1 MQNKI
6 NYDVLVIAVIIC
18 IIIINIIYI
27 FNNGLVLDSGYM
39 NSFNKK
45 VYKDYSDYITN
56 YSESDKQV
64 INSYFSEGMSLED
77 YKSIIDR
84 KSIVVHSNG
93 KYKNIDYDF
102 DRKLHYSDI
111 EDMLYNMNNLDI
123 VNLEII
129 GKSVDNRN
137 IYGIEIGKGNRVI
150 YIDANAHSAEVGN
163 TPILMR
169 FLGEILN
176 KYNENDEEVV
186 NQLNNVK
193 LAIIPSINP
202 DIYEVY
208 NFGIESINNKSV
220 YIYKN
225 KDLIDF
231 ANIKCNANGV
241 DINRNL
247 PSQNGGLYF
256 NSEKLYKN
264 VSTELTTNVN
274 KHFPGFSL
282 GSEPE
287 TRASMFFMLK
297 HFKNVVAYID
307 MHSQGRVIY
316 SGKPNLPQEFNDKTL
331 EFASKVSS
339 FTGYKIYGPS
349 REEVGEGI
357 DGTLTDFMAELAC
370 GFKFSSE
377 TGRLSTDKYVNNSS
391 EFKYKYPV
399 VTIETLKT
407 WTDNPNV
414 FKDEYYNHGL
424 RNLFYD
430 LLNF

>member
-1 MQNKI
+1 MHNKV

-84 KSIVVHSNG
+84 KTIVVNSNG

-163 TPILMR
+163 TPILMH

-176 KYNENDEEVV
+176 KYNENDEEAV

-220 YIYKN
+220 YIYQN
-225 KDLIDF
+225 KYLKDF

-377 TGRLSTDKYVNNSS
+377 TGRLSTDKYVNNSP

>member
-39 NSFNKK
+39 NSFSKK

-56 YSESDKQV
+56 KSESDKQV

-84 KSIVVHSNG
+84 KSIVVNSNG
-93 KYKNIDYDF
+93 NYNKIDYDF

-220 YIYKN
+220 YIYQN

-424 RNLFYD
+424 RNLLYD

>member
-39 NSFNKK
+39 NSFSKK

-56 YSESDKQV
+56 KSESDKQV

-84 KSIVVHSNG
+84 KSVIVHSNG
-93 KYKNIDYDF
+93 KYNKIDYDF

-220 YIYKN
+220 YIYQN

-424 RNLFYD
+424 RNLLYD

>member
-39 NSFNKK
+39 NGFSKK

-56 YSESDKQV
+56 KSESDKQV

-84 KSIVVHSNG
+84 KSIVVNSNG

-220 YIYKN
+220 YIYQN

-247 PSQNGGLYF
+247 PSQNSGLYF

-424 RNLFYD
+424 RNLLYD

>member
-6 NYDVLVIAVIIC
+6 NYDVLVITIIIC
-18 IIIINIIYI
+18 IIVINIIYI
-27 FNNGLVLDSGYM
+27 FNNGLVLESGYM
-39 NSFNKK
+39 NSVTKK
-45 VYKDYSDYITN
+45 VYKDYSEYITN
-56 YSESDKQV
+56 YSESDKEV
-64 INSYFSEGMSLED
+64 INSYFSEGMKLSD
-77 YKSIIDR
+77 YKNIIDR
-84 KSIVVHSNG
+84 KSKVVNNSG
-93 KYKNIDYDF
+93 KYETINYDF

-123 VNLEII
+123 VHLEII
-129 GKSVDNRN
+129 GNSADNRN
-137 IYGIEIGKGNRVI
+137 IYGIEVGNGNSVI

-169 FLGEILN
+169 FLSEILN
-176 KYNENDEEVV
+176 KYNENDEDIVKK
-186 NQLNNVK
+186 LNNVK
-193 LAIIPSINP
+193 LAVIPSINP

-208 NFGIESINNKSV
+208 NYGIDSIKDKSL
-220 YIYKN
+220 YIYEN

-231 ANIKCNANGV
+231 SNIKCNANGV

-256 NSEKLYKN
+256 NSENLYKN

-287 TRASMFFMLK
+287 TRAAMFFMLK
-297 HFKNVVAYID
+297 HYKNLVAYID

-316 SGKPNLPQEFNDKTL
+316 AGKPNLPQEFNDKTT
-331 EFASKVSS
+331 EFANKISS
-339 FTGYKIYGPS
+339 FTKYKVYGPS

-357 DGTLTDFMAELAC
+357 DGTLTDFMAELSC

-391 EFKYKYPV
+391 IYTYKYPV

-407 WTDNPNV
+407 WTDDPNV

-424 RNLFYD
+424 RNLLYD

>member
-39 NSFNKK
+39 NSFSKK
-45 VYKDYSDYITN
+45 VYKDYSDYITSK
-56 YSESDKQV
+56 SESDKQV

-84 KSIVVHSNG
+84 KSIVVNSNG
-93 KYKNIDYDF
+93 KYNKIDYDF

-220 YIYKN
+220 YIYQN

-247 PSQNGGLYF
+247 PSQNSGLYF

-407 WTDNPNV
+407 WTDDPNV

-424 RNLFYD
+424 RNLLYD

>member
-84 KSIVVHSNG
+84 KSIVVNSNG

-176 KYNENDEEVV
+176 KYNENDEEAV

>member
-1 MQNKI
+1 MHNKV

-84 KSIVVHSNG
+84 KTIVVNSNG

-163 TPILMR
+163 TPILMH

-176 KYNENDEEVV
+176 KYNENDEEAV

-220 YIYKN
+220 YIYQN

-287 TRASMFFMLK
+287 TRASMFFMLQ

-377 TGRLSTDKYVNNSS
+377 TGRLSTDKYVNNSP

-407 WTDNPNV
+407 WTDDPNV

-424 RNLFYD
+424 RDLFYD
-430 LLNF
+430 LLKF

>member
-1 MQNKI
+1 MHNKV

-84 KSIVVHSNG
+84 KSIVVNSNG

-163 TPILMR
+163 TPILMH

-176 KYNENDEEVV
+176 KYNENDEEAV

-220 YIYKN
+220 YIYQN

-377 TGRLSTDKYVNNSS
+377 TGRLSTDKYVNNSP